1 METRSVRLT
10 FTYEDSSQTRIYTL
24 SDFPAS
30 VSADIKSKVK
40 AINSSLEAGTSG
52 GLNLFFTDD
61 EGNEFALISD
71 ATLIIEQET
80 PLDLGGE

>member
-10 FTYEDSSQTRIYTL
+10 FNYEDSEQTRIYTL

-30 VSADIKSKVK
+30 IAPDIKSKVM

-52 GLNLFFTDD
+52 GLNSFFTDD
-61 EGNEFALISD
+61 EGNYFAKIGD